1 LAWEVFLER
10 WMEKGVRGKGVLTG
24 SLLFISLLFEATDA
38 IESRGGACQV
48 LQSDSGYPEDGME

>member
-1 LAWEVFLER
+1 MGGVSGEMDGE
-10 WMEKGVRGKGVLTG
+10 GVRGGRGILTG

-48 LQSDSGYPEDGME
+48 LQVILGIQEDGME